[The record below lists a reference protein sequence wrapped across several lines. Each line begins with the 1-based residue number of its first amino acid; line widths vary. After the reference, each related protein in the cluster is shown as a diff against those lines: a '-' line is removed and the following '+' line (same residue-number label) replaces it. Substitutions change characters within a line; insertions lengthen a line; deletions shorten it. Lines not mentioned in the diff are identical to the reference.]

1 MANLFFMIV
10 INSMYVQQSSIY
22 SNRQYTFPQF
32 GSYKTTFSKKLE
44 EVIAK
49 KKVNKEDKTFLSRE
63 LNNILDGKLSK
74 RFLGE
79 GVDGQVYKIDDKFVM
94 KTSHSI
100 LPEDVKFDS
109 FGKKQ
114 FASLKSYYGEPVAK
128 FSDITILKNVSS
140 TGKHVPV
147 GVPDNIAIKSSK
159 EEFITYYEKYYLPR
173 FADLP
178 QKSYNCLAQDLNRL
192 NKMGRGLNN
201 FKFDYFN
208 PNNFVLVCKSLRIT
222 DEIFKTFKPNENT
235 TAKMLGMFL
244 KDMNRNCVAVYNKD
258 VVPERKEILKKVI
271 LSGMNSNLP
280 LGINGEDKDI
290 WKYTVNNLCRIKT
303 PASNMIKE
311 LDLIQKTSLSPKS
324 RVQKTEKYLEE
335 IM

>member
-10 INSMYVQQSSIY
+10 INSMYVQQSNIY
-22 SNRQYTFPQF
+22 SNRQYTSPQF
-32 GSYKTTFSKKLE
+32 CSYKTTFSKKLE

-49 KKVNKEDKTFLSRE
+49 KRASNEDKNLLSKE
-63 LNNILDGKLSK
+63 LNNMLGDKLDK

-79 GVDGQVYKIDDKFVM
+79 GANGQVYKIDDKFVM

-100 LPEDVKFDS
+100 EPKDVKFDS
-109 FGKKQ
+109 LCKGK

-128 FSDITILKNVSS
+128 FSDISILKNVSS
-140 TGKHVPV
+140 NGEHIPV
-147 GVPDNIAIKSSK
+147 GVPDSITTKSSK
-159 EEFITYYEKYYLPR
+159 EDCIAYYEKYYLPR
-173 FADLP
+173 FAELP
-178 QKSYNCLAQDLNRL
+178 QKSYDGLAQNLNRL

-208 PNNFVLVCKSLRIT
+208 PNNFVLVGKSLRIT
-222 DEIFKTFKPNENT
+222 DEIYTTFKPNENT

-244 KDMNRNCVAVYNKD
+244 NDMNRNSVAVYNKE
-258 VVPERKEILKKVI
+258 VVPERKNILKKVV
-271 LSGMNSNLP
+271 LSGMNFNLP
-280 LGINGEDKDI
+280 LGTNGRDKDVWEYI
-290 WKYTVNNLCRIKT
+290 VNNLCGIKT
-303 PASNMIKE
+303 PANKLIKE
-311 LDLIQKTSLSPKS
+311 LDLIQKTSLSSKS